1 MSTIKK
7 LADARDVILHE
18 LTRHLSCVEVKVKSM
33 QANNLNHVCTKTVK
47 ERLHPMLEEMFEV
60 LVNE

>member
-1 MSTIKK
+1 MPEK
-7 LADARDVILHE
+7 LFLHE
-18 LTRHLSCVEVKVKSM
+18 LTGHLSCVEVKVKSM